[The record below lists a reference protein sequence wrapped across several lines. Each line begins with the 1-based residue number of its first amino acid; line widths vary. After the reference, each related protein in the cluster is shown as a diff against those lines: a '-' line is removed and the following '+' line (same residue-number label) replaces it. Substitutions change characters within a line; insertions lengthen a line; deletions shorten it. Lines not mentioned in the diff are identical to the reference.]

1 MKKLLL
7 LVSVLFLLFACNKDK
22 FQTTPQIKIK
32 SISSDIIPNGG
43 SLVVTLTFTD
53 KEGDVDDS
61 VFVKKIRL
69 NKTVVPTIRDSVKYK
84 IPDFPSHMKG
94 DMEITMDYQTILS
107 AINPPNIPGS
117 NPPRAQPDT
126 LIVQFAVTDK
136 AKHRSDSVSTGQI
149 IVIR

>member
-7 LVSVLFLLFACNKDK
+7 LVSVLVLLFACNKDK

-84 IPDFPSHMKG
+84 IPDFPSHDKG

-117 NPPRAQPDT
+117 NPPKAQPDT
-126 LIVQFAVTDK
+126 LY
-136 AKHRSDSVSTGQI
+136 SLP
-149 IVIR
+149 